1 MLWAG
6 MACLGRGRCGVGGAG
21 YDSVLEVGTWGAC
34 LSVCDKFNLCK
45 LGDGEL
51 PGFVRLALGRGWL
64 CPLCSVSGWAWC
76 GLLQCGWVAGHAL
89 AGTVGLLC
97 ARDGPA
103 GRPYMKQGVNGR
115 DGICLTLHGGR
126 SRRGVGARDGE
137 KT

>member
-1 MLWAG
+1 MGGLPFRLWTNLI
-6 MACLGRGRCGVGGAG
+6 CVSRG
-21 YDSVLEVGTWGAC
+21 T
-34 LSVCDKFNLCK
+34 
-45 LGDGEL
+45 GEL
-51 PGFVRLALGRGWL
+51 HGFVRLALGRGWP

-76 GLLQCGWVAGHAL
+76 VGLLQCGWVAGHAL

-126 SRRGVGARDGE
+126 SRRVSRRKRWWKRLDM
-137 KT
+137 T